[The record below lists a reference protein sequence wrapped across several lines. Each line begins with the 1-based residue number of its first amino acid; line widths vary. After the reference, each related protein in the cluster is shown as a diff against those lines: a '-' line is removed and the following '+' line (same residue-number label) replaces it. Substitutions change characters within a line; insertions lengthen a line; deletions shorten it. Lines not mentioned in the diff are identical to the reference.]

1 MRITLFVSLLKVCF
15 IVLIII
21 GLASTAACSPPTSQE
36 SPANQPGSNQTTSS
50 NPVQQSNSPKTNNQF
65 DDNSTK
71 NGEPSSASAGSES
84 AAGAGGSTTKAQVG
98 ILTARELADKLSS
111 GEKLIII
118 DVNPISQY
126 KDGHIRGAI
135 WADSKLLRTET
146 EAYLNR
152 LGIKKTDA
160 IVLVCEIGNRS
171 ANTVPF
177 LSKAGYQEVYNL
189 KEGNLGWIR
198 AGFDLIRE

>member
-15 IVLIII
+15 MVLIVI
-21 GLASTAACSPPTSQE
+21 GLASTAACSPPTSRE
-36 SPANQPGSNQTTSS
+36 SPANQPSS
-50 NPVQQSNSPKTNNQF
+50 NPTTGSNTVQQSNS
-65 DDNSTK
+65 DNSTK
-71 NGEPSSASAGSES
+71 NGESSSASADSNKSEIASGES
-84 AAGAGGSTTKAQVG
+84 APQRTGGE
-98 ILTARELADKLSS
+98 LTAKELASMLTSDERLV
-111 GEKLIII
+111 LI
-118 DVNPISQY
+118 DVNPIAQY
-126 KDGHIRGAI
+126 NEGHIKGAI
-135 WADSKLLRTET
+135 WGDSKLLRTET

-177 LSKAGYQEVYNL
+177 LDKAGYQEVYNL